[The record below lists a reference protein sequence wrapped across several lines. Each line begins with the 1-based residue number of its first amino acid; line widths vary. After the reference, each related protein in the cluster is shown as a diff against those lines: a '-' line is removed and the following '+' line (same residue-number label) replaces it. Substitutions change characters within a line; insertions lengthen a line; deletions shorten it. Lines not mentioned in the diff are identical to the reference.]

1 MRILLSFKL
10 CIASTLFLLCM
21 QVVRAENADCDRI
34 ASIIE
39 ESYQIQIAKPDSA
52 RILAL
57 EAVNL
62 SMKCKNDSLLAS
74 SRVRLGSVFIDLG
87 EYEQAL
93 NAAMLAYKYSLS
105 SLTPRIQVAAAQL
118 LESIYSATNNE
129 DLAKKYALE
138 ALQIAERNKLY
149 EEWVRSL
156 INTGVEVF
164 EKDPKQGIAA
174 LKKADSIATVHSPQA
189 DINNVRYNLATISAI
204 NGDVLLAKRLFEG
217 LLADED
223 FSADLTS
230 LFYATINLGFN
241 YTDLSKPD
249 SAYFCF
255 RKALNYVTETNK
267 FEELVNANFA
277 LYIHFKNQEQF
288 DSALFYFES
297 VSAYQDSA
305 MNTEKQT
312 AITELREKFEA
323 DLREGQI
330 GQLEKDNKIASL
342 QRNLFIAIA
351 IVLLLL
357 GITIAFVLTNRLRL
371 NRLLSEQKIAQLE
384 KEKEV
389 LSLQSMLVAQEEE
402 RQRIARDLHDSIGA
416 LLSAAKLHITN
427 IAEEVKR
434 LEEVNFL
441 KSTEEA
447 IDRANAEIRRVAHD
461 MMPGVLMKLGLTEGI
476 EDFIDRLRKSSS
488 IKVDFV
494 YDEVPNRLD
503 SKREVMLYR
512 IVQELVNNTLK
523 HASAKRIQLELR
535 LKADS
540 LTLDYKDDGKGFDAI
555 AQNKQASFGLTSL
568 RSRVNFLNG
577 SIQLDSK
584 NNEGMHCH
592 IEIPLI

>member
-1 MRILLSFKL
+1 MVISGLLLLGLSK
-10 CIASTLFLLCM
+10 ASA
-21 QVVRAENADCDRI
+21 QENDCDRI

-52 RILAL
+52 RILASD
-57 EAVNL
+57 AVSL

-129 DLAKKYALE
+129 DLAEKYALE

-164 EKDPKQGIAA
+164 EKNPEQGIAA
-174 LKKADSIATVHSPQA
+174 LKKADSIASVHSPQA
-189 DINNVRYNLATISAI
+189 DINNVRNNLAAMYAI
-204 NGDVLLAKRLFEG
+204 NGDILLAKRLFEG

-305 MNTEKQT
+305 MNTEKQA

-461 MMPGVLMKLGLTEGI
+461 MMPSVLMKLGLTEGI
-476 EDFIDRLRKSSS
+476 EDFIDRLRKSSN

-512 IVQELVNNTLK
+512 IVQELVNNTIK

-535 LKADS
+535 LKSDS

-555 AQNKQASFGLTSL
+555 AQNQKASFGLSSL